1 MLKYKKV
8 FHGDDKLKKLS
19 GIPII
24 RITVIVLLIAAL
36 ISACFSSNQ
45 AAQSFCIQAK
55 FQGEYSLDNGETWH
69 TLQKDTNVP
78 AKHGSIILKGGFGR
92 EFDEGTN
99 FNFLL
104 DHITMDIYFNGELLY
119 KDSANEIG
127 LTDST

>member
-1 MLKYKKV
+1 ML
-8 FHGDDKLKKLS
+8 
-19 GIPII
+19 
-24 RITVIVLLIAAL
+24 AAL
-36 ISACFSSNQ
+36 MTACLGSF
-45 AAQSFCIQAK
+45 QSTLHILLPIDFIC
-55 FQGEYSLDNGETWH
+55 EYSLDNGTTWH
-69 TLQKDTNVP
+69 TLTQNPDIP
-78 AKHGSIILKGGFGR
+78 ANYGSIILKGGFGR